1 MQTPFSYSYFGKDS
15 EKIVFEID
23 NIPFTIDIESKNIKN
38 QVVICRNTTFNDEF
52 LSAFGEETYQK
63 ILPIHKKVTL
73 FKVKHPI
80 AKIDNT
86 LFSSEIQVEKIQI
99 RSFSDTIRTTF
110 IYIETQG
117 EIFLQNFKVLAHSLN
132 FLTEMGFVIINKEKL
147 PQYLSQQSLPSDL
160 LPSIETTNI
169 SEILAHK
176 GLMYIVWGFIP
187 SYYRLI
193 VTEASHTPFPIGKQ
207 VGPIGYGIFAEPY
220 ETQAII
226 TGESLENIYEEPT
239 LCNSFNNAEYK
250 GFSVK
255 FYVSGRMEDNETYE
269 ALNAYIHIELHQ
281 SILQLYELDLIDPIE
296 IFNNQIDNED

>member
-1 MQTPFSYSYFGKDS
+1 MNFPFSYSYFGKDS
-15 EKIVFEID
+15 EKIVFELD
-23 NIPFTIDIESKNIKN
+23 NTPFTVDIESKNIKN
-38 QVVICRNTTFNDEF
+38 QVVICHNTTFNDEF

-63 ILPIHKKVTL
+63 TLTIHKKVTH

-80 AKIDNT
+80 AKINNT
-86 LFSSEIQVEKIQI
+86 LFSSTIQVEKIHI

-117 EIFLQNFKVLAHSLN
+117 EILQQDFKVLAHSLN

-147 PQYLSQQSLPSDL
+147 PQYLSLQSLPSDL
-160 LPSIETTNI
+160 SPSIETTNI

-187 SYYRLI
+187 AYYRLI
-193 VTEASHTPFPIGKQ
+193 VTQASLSPFPIGKQ
-207 VGPIGYGIFAEPY
+207 VGPIGYGIFSEPY

-226 TGESLENIYEEPT
+226 TGESLECIYEEPT

-255 FYVSGRMEDNETYE
+255 FYVSGRMEGNETYE

-281 SILQLYELDLIDPIE
+281 ASPQLYELDLIDPKE
-296 IFNNQIDNED
+296 IFNNEIDNEG

>member
-1 MQTPFSYSYFGKDS
+1 MQTPFSYSYFGKDN

-23 NIPFTIDIESKNIKN
+23 NIPLSVDIESKNIKN
-38 QVVICRNTTFNDEF
+38 QVVICHNTTFNDEF

-63 ILPIHKKVTL
+63 TLPIHKKVTL
-73 FKVKHPI
+73 FKVKHPVV
-80 AKIDNT
+80 KIDNT

-117 EIFLQNFKVLAHSLN
+117 EILQENFKVLAQSLN

-160 LPSIETTNI
+160 LPSIETTDL

-176 GLMYIVWGFIP
+176 GLMYIVWGFTP
-187 SYYRLI
+187 AYYRLI

-207 VGPIGYGIFAEPY
+207 VGAIGYGIFAEPY

-239 LCNSFNNAEYK
+239 LCNTFNNIK
-250 GFSVK
+250 VF
-255 FYVSGRMEDNETYE
+255 
-269 ALNAYIHIELHQ
+269 Q
-281 SILQLYELDLIDPIE
+281 
-296 IFNNQIDNED
+296 

>member
-23 NIPFTIDIESKNIKN
+23 NTPLSVDIESKNIKN
-38 QVVICRNTTFNDEF
+38 QVVISHNTTFNDEF

-86 LFSSEIQVEKIQI
+86 LFSSEIQVEKIHI

-110 IYIETQG
+110 ICIETQD
-117 EIFLQNFKVLAHSLN
+117 EILQQDFKVLAHSLN

-147 PQYLSQQSLPSDL
+147 PQYLSLQSLPSDL
-160 LPSIETTNI
+160 LPFIETTNI

-239 LCNSFNNAEYK
+239 LCNTFNNAEYK

-281 SILQLYELDLIDPIE
+281 SIPQLYELDLIDPKE

>member
-15 EKIVFEID
+15 EKIVFELD
-23 NIPFTIDIESKNIKN
+23 NTPFTVDIESKNIKN
-38 QVVICRNTTFNDEF
+38 QVVISHNTTFNNEF

-63 ILPIHKKVTL
+63 ILPIHKKVTH
-73 FKVKHPI
+73 FKVKHPV
-80 AKIDNT
+80 ARIDNT
-86 LFSSEIQVEKIQI
+86 LFSSTIQVEKIHI
-99 RSFSDTIRTTF
+99 RSFSDIIRTTF
-110 IYIETQG
+110 ICIQTQN
-117 EIFLQNFKVLAHSLN
+117 EILQQDFKVLAHSLN
-132 FLTEMGFVIINKEKL
+132 FLIEMGFVIINKEKL
-147 PQYLSQQSLPSDL
+147 PQYLSLQSLPSDL
-160 LPSIETTNI
+160 SPSIETTNI

-176 GLMYIVWGFIP
+176 GLMYIVWGFTP
-187 SYYRLI
+187 AYYRLI
-193 VTEASHTPFPIGKQ
+193 VTEASHTPFPIGEQ
-207 VGPIGYGIFAEPY
+207 VGPIGYGIFSEPY

-226 TGESLENIYEEPT
+226 TGESLECIYEEPT

-281 SILQLYELDLIDPIE
+281 ASPQLHKLGLIDPIE

>member
-1 MQTPFSYSYFGKDS
+1 MNFPFSYSYFGKDS
-15 EKIVFEID
+15 EKIVFELD
-23 NIPFTIDIESKNIKN
+23 NTPFTVDIESKNIKN
-38 QVVICRNTTFNDEF
+38 QVVICHNTTFNDEF

-63 ILPIHKKVTL
+63 TLTIHKKVTH

-80 AKIDNT
+80 AKINNT
-86 LFSSEIQVEKIQI
+86 LFSSTIQVEKIHI

-117 EIFLQNFKVLAHSLN
+117 EILQQDFKVLAHSLN

-147 PQYLSQQSLPSDL
+147 PQYLSLQSLPSDL
-160 LPSIETTNI
+160 SPSIETTNI

-187 SYYRLI
+187 AYYRLI
-193 VTEASHTPFPIGKQ
+193 VTQASLSPFPIGKQ
-207 VGPIGYGIFAEPY
+207 VGPIGYGIFSEPY

-226 TGESLENIYEEPT
+226 TGESLECIYEEPT

-255 FYVSGRMEDNETYE
+255 FYVSGRMEGNETYE

-281 SILQLYELDLIDPIE
+281 ASPQLYELDLIDPKE
-296 IFNNQIDNED
+296 IFNIEIDNEG

>member
-15 EKIVFEID
+15 EKIVFDID

-38 QVVICRNTTFNDEF
+38 QVVIYHNTTFNDEF

-117 EIFLQNFKVLAHSLN
+117 EILQENFKVLAHSLN

-147 PQYLSQQSLPSDL
+147 PQYLSLQSLPGDL

-226 TGESLENIYEEPT
+226 TGESLEKPT
-239 LCNSFNNAEYK
+239 LCNTFNNAEYK

-281 SILQLYELDLIDPIE
+281 SIPQLYELDLIDPKE